1 VEEVDTGVDPVSNEF
16 DGFLD
21 ESINDCRVGLG
32 DYHTVVGWF
41 GHFGYLLLASP
52 FSVVECTHHD
62 GSLTTVSHVEI
73 TACQLSSLIRQIK
86 LTGTP
91 RMGRYK

>member
-52 FSVVECTHHD
+52 FS
-62 GSLTTVSHVEI
+62 TVSHVEI